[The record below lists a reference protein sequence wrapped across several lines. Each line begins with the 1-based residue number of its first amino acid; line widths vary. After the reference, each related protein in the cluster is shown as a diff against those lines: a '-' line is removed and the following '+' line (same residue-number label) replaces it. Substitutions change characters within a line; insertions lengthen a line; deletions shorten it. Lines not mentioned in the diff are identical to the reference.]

1 MINQSNNNPK
11 KLTLERPAILLRSTL
26 LQKSLNAINRI
37 VRKYSVESAWVGLKK
52 TDREFVS
59 CAPSTNIT
67 QKALILASGT
77 TEIRKMA
84 R

>member
-11 KLTLERPAILLRSTL
+11 RLTLERPAILLRSTL

-37 VRKYSVESAWVGLKK
+37 VRKYSVKSAWVGLKK
-52 TDREFVS
+52 MDREFVS
-59 CAPSTNIT
+59 YAPSTNIT
-67 QKALILASGT
+67 QKALILAWAT
-77 TEIRKMA
+77 TEIKKMA